1 MMQTK
6 TINPKILYYGNPV
19 VLLTTVNEDGTTNIS
34 PISSSWALDHFLV
47 IGLGTTGKAY
57 ENLQRR
63 GECVLNIPSPD
74 LWQHVESLAACTG
87 KDIVPSDKAAYGYIS
102 VKDKFHTAGLTRKN
116 STVVSAEAIAECP
129 LQIEAE
135 VRHIREPD
143 YMEGIA
149 IIEVQAVAIHAQES
163 IIKDGKHI
171 DPSKWSPLIYN
182 FRHYFGLGEEL
193 GKTARA

>member
-1 MMQTK
+1 MMETK

-19 VLLTTVNEDGTTNIS
+19 VLLTTLNEDETTNIS

-57 ENLQRR
+57 ENLQRK
-63 GECVLNIPSPD
+63 GECVLNIPGPD
-74 LWQHVESLAACTG
+74 LWQHVERIAACTG
-87 KDIVPSDKAAYGYIS
+87 KEVVPSEKAAYGYIS
-102 VKDKFHTAGLTRKN
+102 VKDKFQTAGLTRMI
-116 STVVSAEAIAECP
+116 SSVVSAEAIAECP
-129 LQIEAE
+129 LQIEAK
-135 VRHIREPD
+135 VRYIREPD
-143 YMEGIA
+143 YMEDLA
-149 IIEVQAVAIHAQES
+149 IIELEAAAIHAQKS
-163 IIKDGKHI
+163 IIKEGQHI

>member
-1 MMQTK
+1 MQTK

-74 LWQHVESLAACTG
+74 LWRRRKTCACTG

-102 VKDKFHTAGLTRKN
+102 VKDKFHTAGLTRKH
-116 STVVSAEAIAECP
+116 SAVVSAEAIAECP

-143 YMEGIA
+143 YMEDIA

>member
-1 MMQTK
+1 MVETK

-19 VLLTTVNEDGTTNIS
+19 VLLTTVNEDDTTNIS

-57 ENLQRR
+57 ENLQRN
-63 GECVLNIPSPD
+63 GECVLNIPGPD
-74 LWQHVESLAACTG
+74 LWQNVERLASCTG
-87 KDIVPSDKAAYGYIS
+87 KEPVPSDKAACGYKF
-102 VKDKFHTAGLTRKN
+102 VKDKFHAAGLTRKAA
-116 STVVSAEAIAECP
+116 SVVRAEMIAECP

-143 YMEGIA
+143 NMEGIA
-149 IIEVQAVAIHAQES
+149 IIELEAAAIHAQES
-163 IIKDGKHI
+163 IIKEDQHI

>member
-1 MMQTK
+1 MMETK

-57 ENLQRR
+57 ENLQQR

-74 LWQHVESLAACTG
+74 LWQHVERLAAYTG
-87 KDIVPSDKAAYGYIS
+87 KETVPSDKAAHGYVY
-102 VKDKFHTAGLTRKN
+102 VKDKFHTAGLTRKA
-116 STVVSAEAIAECP
+116 SSVVSAETIGECP
-129 LQIEAE
+129 LQIEAK

-143 YMEGIA
+143 YMESIA
-149 IIEVQAVAIHAQES
+149 IIELEAAAIHAQES
-163 IIKDGKHI
+163 IIKEGKHI

-182 FRHYFGLGEEL
+182 FRHYFGLGEKL

>member
-1 MMQTK
+1 MMETK

-19 VLLTTVNEDGTTNIS
+19 VLLATVNEDGTTNIS

-57 ENLQRR
+57 ENLQRS

-74 LWQHVESLAACTG
+74 LWQRVERLAACTG
-87 KDIVPSDKAAYGYIS
+87 KEIVPSEKAAYGYVS
-102 VKDKFHTAGLTRKN
+102 VKDKFHTAGLTRKI
-116 STVVSAEAIAECP
+116 SSVVSAEAIAECA

-149 IIEVQAVAIHAQES
+149 IIEVEAVAIHAHKS
-163 IIKDGKHI
+163 IIKERQHI

-182 FRHYFGLGEEL
+182 FRHYFGLGKEL

>member
-1 MMQTK
+1 MMETK

-57 ENLQRR
+57 ENLLRR

-74 LWQHVESLAACTG
+74 LWQHVERLAACTG
-87 KDIVPSDKAAYGYIS
+87 KDIVPSEKAAYGYTY
-102 VKDKFHTAGLTRKN
+102 VKDKFYAAGLTRKN

-135 VRHIREPD
+135 VRHIRELD

>member
-1 MMQTK
+1 MMETK

-57 ENLQRR
+57 ENLQRS

-74 LWQHVESLAACTG
+74 LWQRVERLAACTG
-87 KDIVPSDKAAYGYIS
+87 KEIVPSEKAAYGYVS
-102 VKDKFHTAGLTRKN
+102 VKDKFHTAGLTRKI
-116 STVVSAEAIAECP
+116 SSVVSAEAIAECA

-149 IIEVQAVAIHAQES
+149 IIEVEAVAIHAHKS
-163 IIKDGKHI
+163 IIKERQHI

-182 FRHYFGLGEEL
+182 FRHYFGLGKEL